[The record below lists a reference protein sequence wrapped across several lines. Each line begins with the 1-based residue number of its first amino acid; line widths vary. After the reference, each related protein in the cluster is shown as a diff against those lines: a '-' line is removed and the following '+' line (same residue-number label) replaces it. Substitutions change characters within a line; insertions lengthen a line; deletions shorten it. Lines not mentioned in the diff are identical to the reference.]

1 MPENLI
7 ESILFGHEKGSF
19 TGATERHTGKF
30 VEASGG
36 TLFLDEVG
44 ELPPA
49 AQVKLLRAIQEGEVE
64 PVGARKPVK
73 VDVRL
78 VSATNRDLIADVKD
92 GRFRE
97 DLFYR
102 LHVFPITVPP
112 LRHRPADIPA
122 LARHFLALFA
132 AEEGKRIRAITS
144 EALRLLMTFQWPGNI
159 RQLENAVFRAVVLA
173 DGDSLGIDE
182 FPQISAL
189 LSADPAAGADMEAGS
204 SRRS

>member
-1 MPENLI
+1 
-7 ESILFGHEKGSF
+7 
-19 TGATERHTGKF
+19 KF

-49 AQVKLLRAIQEGEVE
+49 AQVKLLRAIQEGQVD

-73 VDVRL
+73 VDVRII
-78 VSATNRDLIADVKD
+78 SATNRNLIADVKN

-112 LRHRPADIPA
+112 LRERPEDIPD
-122 LARHFLALFA
+122 LVRHFLVRFA
-132 AEEGKRIRAITS
+132 AEEGKRIRAVAAD
-144 EALRLLMTFQWPGNI
+144 ALALLNAHPWPGNV
-159 RQLENAVFRAVVLA
+159 RQLEELESEVIRFAIARYRGQMSEVARRLRIGRSTLYRKLDDLGLGGKSDAA
-173 DGDSLGIDE
+173 DENVASG
-182 FPQISAL
+182 
-189 LSADPAAGADMEAGS
+189 
-204 SRRS
+204 